1 MCFTWRAGP
10 AMMHS
15 KSKSYDTI
23 LEANKSSINKFGK
36 VLKQPKEKQQFAEM
50 NDTVVKRNIVQKLEL
65 KHLIAWNGNQK

>member
-1 MCFTWRAGP
+1 
-10 AMMHS
+10 MHS

-50 NDTVVKRNIVQKLEL
+50 NNTGKEKHCAKTRTQTFNCLKRNQK
-65 KHLIAWNGNQK
+65 